1 MRYISALLLVL
12 AASPAAFAAGTPSGA
27 WVEGEIGLRLNAIP
41 EGSAV
46 HAAGLHIGD
55 ILQVDQSSVHRFNEQ
70 TGSYT
75 RDTVE
80 LAMDTARRG
89 PGITGETGFLV
100 TSVPPDSLAAKAE
113 LQPGD
118 FIARID
124 EQPVHSLADLAR
136 VRHACEAR
144 VPVSIYLIRWI
155 PEQRTFMHAVS
166 RRNFH
171 ATPAQPD

>member
-1 MRYISALLLVL
+1 MRYISALLLL
-12 AASPAAFAAGTPSGA
+12 AASPAVFASAGSPNGV

-46 HAAGLHIGD
+46 HAAGLHVGD
-55 ILQVDQSSVHRFNEQ
+55 ILQADQSTVHRFSED
-70 TGSYT
+70 TGSYS
-75 RDTVE
+75 RATVD
-80 LAMDTARRG
+80 LAMDTARR

-124 EQPVHSLADLAR
+124 EYPVQSIADLAR
-136 VRHACEAR
+136 VRRACEAR
-144 VPVSIYLIRWI
+144 VPVSIYVIRWV
-155 PEQRTFMHAVS
+155 PEQRSFMHAVS

>member
-1 MRYISALLLVL
+1 MRLISALSLLIL
-12 AASPAAFAAGTPSGA
+12 AASPAAFASGGSPSGP
-27 WVEGEIGLRLNAIP
+27 WVEGEIGLRLNTIP

-46 HAAGLHIGD
+46 HAAGLRVGD
-55 ILQVDQSSVHRFNEQ
+55 VVQNDLSAVHRFHED
-70 TGSYT
+70 TGSYS
-75 RDTVE
+75 RDTVD
-80 LAMDTARRG
+80 LAMDTSRR

-124 EQPVHSLADLAR
+124 EQPVQSIADLAR
-136 VRHACEAR
+136 VRRACEAR
-144 VPVSIYLIRWI
+144 VPVSIYLIRWV

-166 RRNFH
+166 YRNFH
-171 ATPAQPD
+171 APEH